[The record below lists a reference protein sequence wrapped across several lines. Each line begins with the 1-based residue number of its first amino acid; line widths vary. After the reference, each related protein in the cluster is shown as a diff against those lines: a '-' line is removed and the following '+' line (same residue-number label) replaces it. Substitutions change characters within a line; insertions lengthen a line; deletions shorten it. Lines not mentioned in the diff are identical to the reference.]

1 MQKMTKE
8 EALTKVAQGVGSIYS
23 KEDVLNLINSIESG
37 STSITEELME
47 TIANEVAQELCSD
60 NGSLID
66 DCEIDIQ
73 QNGYGNTS
81 FDVEVTDVDL
91 NECRIAE
98 IVQDVLESNLDTE
111 EEEVVKE
118 EVEEVEETVETD

>member
-47 TIANEVAQELCSD
+47 TIANEVARELCSD
-60 NGSLID
+60 NSSLID
-66 DCEIDIQ
+66 GCEIDIQ
-73 QNGYGNTS
+73 QNGYGGQS
-81 FDVEVTDVDL
+81 FEVEVNDVELD
-91 NECRIAE
+91 ECKVAE
-98 IVQDVLESNLDTE
+98 IVQEVLAGILDTK
-111 EEEVVKE
+111 EV
-118 EVEEVEETVETD
+118 EVEETVETD